1 MDLLFKRYASPF
13 VLLNAM
19 IQTNSLS
26 AFIDDML
33 KFINEEFQE
42 KTQWEFFLHK
52 VYDESWAN
60 FCDRIKS
67 EEQSKTVDLDA
78 TLTKSSEMLI
88 NFTPDD
94 EVM

>member
-13 VLLNAM
+13 VLLDCM

-26 AFIDDML
+26 AFIDDMF

-52 VYDESWAN
+52 VYDKSWGE
-60 FCDRIKS
+60 FSDSIK
-67 EEQSKTVDLDA
+67 QSNDQTPIDLDA
-78 TLTKSSEMLI
+78 TLTKSKNILN
-88 NFTPDD
+88 NFTPEG
-94 EVM
+94 EV